1 MHLFYQPQLDGPVPV
16 VTIGGDEAHHAAR
29 VKRMEAGDAV
39 RVLNGRGLVVEGVVA
54 TVRKE
59 RGEWVVDVRAGAS
72 RLEARRVPAVRVLA
86 GVPKGDRLEQM
97 IDGLSQVGA
106 ASWAALVSTR
116 SVVDPREGKIDRLR
130 RVCEESLKQ
139 CGRAWL
145 LDVGEKV
152 DFAEALRGARGEV
165 VLADASGGR
174 YAASGAGEV
183 TLVVGPEGGLTPE
196 EVALARDVGAKV
208 CSFGVHTMRVEVAAV
223 VATGM
228 IVDAGGSRMLPPR

>member
-16 VTIGGDEAHHAAR
+16 VTIVGDEAHHAAR

-59 RGEWVVDVRAGAS
+59 RGEWVVDVRVGTS
-72 RLEARRVPAVRVLA
+72 RVEARRVPAVRVLA
-86 GVPKGDRLEQM
+86 AVPKGDRLEQM

-106 ASWAALVSTR
+106 ASWCALVSAR

-174 YAASGAGEV
+174 YVAGGAGEV
-183 TLVVGPEGGLTPE
+183 TLVVGPEGGLTLE
-196 EVALARDVGAKV
+196 EVAMARGVGAKV

-223 VATGM
+223 VATAAVMG
-228 IVDAGGSRMLPPR
+228 AS

>member
-16 VTIGGDEAHHAAR
+16 VTIGGDEAHHAVR
-29 VKRMEAGDAV
+29 VKRMESGDAV
-39 RVLNGRGLVVEGVVA
+39 RVLNGRGLVVEGAVA

-72 RLEARRVPAVRVLA
+72 RVEARRVPAVRVLA

-106 ASWAALVSTR
+106 ASWAALVSAR

-152 DFAEALRGARGEV
+152 DFAEALRTARGEV
-165 VLADASGGR
+165 VLADASGGK
-174 YAASGAGEV
+174 YAPRSAGEV
-183 TLVVGPEGGLTPE
+183 TLLVGPEGGFTPE
-196 EVALARDVGAKV
+196 EVAAARGVGVKV
-208 CSFGVHTMRVEVAAV
+208 CAFGVHTMRVEVAAV
-223 VATGM
+223 VATAAVIG
-228 IVDAGGSRMLPPR
+228 AS

>member
-1 MHLFYQPQLDGPVPV
+1 MHLFYQPELDGPVPL

-29 VKRMEAGDAV
+29 VKRMEVGDGV

-54 TVRKE
+54 AVRKE
-59 RGEWVVDVRAGAS
+59 RGEWLVDVRAGAS
-72 RLEARRVPAVRVLA
+72 RVEERRVPAVRVLA

-106 ASWAALVSTR
+106 ASWSALVSAR

-139 CGRAWL
+139 CGRAWMM
-145 LDVGEKV
+145 DVGEKV
-152 DFAEALRGARGEV
+152 DFAEAVRTARGEV

-174 YAASGAGEV
+174 YTPNGAGEV
-183 TLVVGPEGGLTPE
+183 TLLVGPEGGFTPQ
-196 EVALARDVGAKV
+196 EVEAARSAGARV

-223 VATGM
+223 VAAGV